1 MNINKTFAL
10 FFLLLSIITF
20 SQKKISL
27 VDFETKKPIPQAR
40 VVYNNEI
47 SYTNDDG
54 LVTIPNDITSI
65 QISSPEYGD
74 NKYNVKD
81 KIELKLLYKEI
92 EEVVIRPIDAKKI
105 IASVLREYDKNYE
118 TKTSI
123 FNGTLKSKSDVDNE
137 LNRILV
143 MDLDLWT
150 LNNKFDYRK
159 DIDEFM
165 QINLRNKKF
174 DKNRKDDK
182 SYIFNV
188 KNSTDESKYIKS
200 FLQRFF
206 LYNQLLILDFHTK
219 GFKINGKIIYENNDV
234 LTIDFKSDEIPNDV
248 SIFEGT
254 MQYNQKENT
263 IIYLKCKQLQKN
275 TLSKYTNYLDQEIT
289 TETSTFT
296 VTYDMYKKGKK
307 YIPAKIIME
316 SDANFTIG
324 DKTYAGTNYREFIY
338 RTHNFANKKGLSN
351 KIDLSKSITDAIT
364 DNTVKETKTLLSSE
378 EQKFIDN
385 DY

>member
-1 MNINKTFAL
+1 MNLNKTFAL
-10 FFLLLSIITF
+10 FFLLFSILTF

-74 NKYNVKD
+74 NNYNVKE

-123 FNGTLKSKSDVDNE
+123 FNGTLKSKSEVDNE

-206 LYNQLLILDFHTK
+206 LYNQMLILDFHTK

-263 IIYLKCKQLQKN
+263 IIYLKCKQFQKN

-338 RTHNFANKKGLSN
+338 RTHNFADKKGLSN

>member
-1 MNINKTFAL
+1 M
-10 FFLLLSIITF
+10 
-20 SQKKISL
+20 
-27 VDFETKKPIPQAR
+27 
-40 VVYNNEI
+40 
-47 SYTNDDG
+47 
-54 LVTIPNDITSI
+54 
-65 QISSPEYGD
+65 
-74 NKYNVKD
+74 
-81 KIELKLLYKEI
+81 
-92 EEVVIRPIDAKKI
+92 IRPIDAKKI

>member
-1 MNINKTFAL
+1 MNLNKTFAL
-10 FFLLLSIITF
+10 FFLLFSILTF

-219 GFKINGKIIYENNDV
+219 GFKIKGKIIYENNDV

-338 RTHNFANKKGLSN
+338 RTHNFADKKGLSN

>member
-206 LYNQLLILDFHTK
+206 LYNQLLILDFYTK

-275 TLSKYTNYLDQEIT
+275 TLSKYTNYL
-289 TETSTFT
+289 
-296 VTYDMYKKGKK
+296 
-307 YIPAKIIME
+307 
-316 SDANFTIG
+316 
-324 DKTYAGTNYREFIY
+324 
-338 RTHNFANKKGLSN
+338 
-351 KIDLSKSITDAIT
+351 
-364 DNTVKETKTLLSSE
+364 
-378 EQKFIDN
+378 
-385 DY
+385 

>member
-123 FNGTLKSKSDVDNE
+123 FNGTLKSKSDVDND

>member
-54 LVTIPNDITSI
+54 FVLLPSDAKTINIFILRYEQGSFEVENI
-65 QISSPEYGD
+65 
-74 NKYNVKD
+74 
-81 KIELKLLYKEI
+81 IELKPIYNEI
-92 EEVVIRPIDAKKI
+92 EEVIVRPVDAKKI
-105 IASVLREYDKNYE
+105 FASVLKNYDKNYE

-123 FNGTLKSKSDVDNE
+123 YIGTYKTKSEIDDD
-137 LNRILV
+137 LNRILLLD
-143 MDLDLWT
+143 MDLWT

>member
-206 LYNQLLILDFHTK
+206 LYNQLLILDFYTK

>member
-1 MNINKTFAL
+1 MNLNKTFAL
-10 FFLLLSIITF
+10 FFLLFSILTF

-92 EEVVIRPIDAKKI
+92 EEVVIRPVDAKKI

-275 TLSKYTNYLDQEIT
+275 TMSNYTNYLEQEII

-316 SDANFTIG
+316 YDANFTIG

-338 RTHNFANKKGLSN
+338 RTHNFADKKGLSN

>member
-1 MNINKTFAL
+1 MNLNKTFAL
-10 FFLLLSIITF
+10 FFLLFSIITF

-219 GFKINGKIIYENNDV
+219 GFKIKGKIIYENNDV

-338 RTHNFANKKGLSN
+338 RTHNFADKKGLSN